1 MSVGNDEPRPAR
13 NAELT
18 RAAVLRAAS
27 EALAERGTGVS
38 LAYIAKKAGVS
49 KGGLLHHFASRD
61 ALIVALV
68 EDANRRFRENVVSHL
83 DLSENAPGKM
93 LRAYV
98 RALCSGSE
106 ATVQYFTSAPTWAG
120 IYNLPEVMKISRAE
134 SAWWSEQL
142 ALDGLSHERILVV
155 RRAAEGLA
163 VALAYGEEAA
173 ERAAGARDLLLALA
187 SGQPFSDQT
196 DGQ

>member
-1 MSVGNDEPRPAR
+1 METEETGPRSTR
-13 NAELT
+13 NAEHT
-18 RAAVLRAAS
+18 RAVVLAAAAQ
-27 EALAERGTGVS
+27 ALAERGTGAS

-49 KGGLLHHFASRD
+49 KGGLMHHFASRD

-68 EDANRRFRENVVSHL
+68 EEANRKFRANVLNYL
-83 DLSENAPGKM
+83 DLSENIPGKM

-106 ATVQYFTSAPTWAG
+106 ATMQYYTAAPIWAG
-120 IYNLPEVMKISRAE
+120 IHDLPEVTKISRADA
-134 SAWWSEQL
+134 AWWAEQL

-163 VALAYGEEAA
+163 VALAYGEESLETVTA
-173 ERAAGARDLLLALA
+173 ARDVLLALA
-187 SGQPFSDQT
+187 SGASFT
-196 DGQ
+196 A